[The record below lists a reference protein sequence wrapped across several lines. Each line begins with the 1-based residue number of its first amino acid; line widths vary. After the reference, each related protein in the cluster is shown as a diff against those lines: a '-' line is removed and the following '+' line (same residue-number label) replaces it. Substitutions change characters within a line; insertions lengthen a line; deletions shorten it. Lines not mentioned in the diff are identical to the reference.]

1 MPEQLSITPDPPPL
15 PVDTP
20 EQPQAPADRLFAAPA
35 TIRGQLAL
43 ETDDD
48 A

>member
-20 EQPQAPADRLFAAPA
+20 APQAPPDKLFDAPT

-43 ETDDD
+43 DTDDG